1 MPNIGGMNEPCD
13 FRHLPGIDLYLWLRL
28 VLAALLVLVG
38 VASALV

>member
-1 MPNIGGMNEPCD
+1 MND
-13 FRHLPGIDLYLWLRL
+13 RHEFPYLPGIDLYLWLRL